1 VYKFCISKTYATFAP
16 KFINS
21 IKPTKTKQMKKLT
34 QSVLA
39 ILVVASSITACKKG
53 EDDPFLSLRSRDAR
67 LMGEWKLTAIAGK
80 TTATSSGTE
89 TNLLGTSTVTEN
101 LTIDENYN
109 GTVLETKVTYSI
121 AVSPGSTETE
131 STTSRSNVTLELTI
145 NDDGTAVVTTS
156 STPVS
161 VTTVRVPALPRPTG
175 FSSGPDF
182 NSALGY
188 GWTSSEWDETYNYTS
203 STSKDTY
210 TGYWN
215 WENTN
220 KNKTRVV
227 IDGLGTFNVR
237 QLKNKELILEVVEMS
252 SSNFTTTGESENST
266 SDDNTTWTFEAK

>member
-1 VYKFCISKTYATFAP
+1 
-16 KFINS
+16 
-21 IKPTKTKQMKKLT
+21 MKKIT

-67 LMGEWKLTAIAGK
+67 LIGEWKLTAVAGK
-80 TTATSSGTE
+80 TTATGSETVTNSAGTL
-89 TNLLGTSTVTEN
+89 TTTEN
-101 LTIDENYN
+101 LSVDENYN

-121 AVSPGSTETE
+121 AESPGSTESE
-131 STTSRSNVTLELTI
+131 STSSKTNLTLELTI
-145 NDDGTAVVTTS
+145 NDDGTAVVTTT

-161 VTTVRVPALPRPTG
+161 VTTVRVPANPRPSFIT
-175 FSSGPDF
+175 SGSAGF

-188 GWTSSEWDETYNYTS
+188 SWTNSNFDETYNYS
-203 STSKDTY
+203 STSSKDTY

-237 QLKNKELILEVVEMS
+237 QLKNKELILEVIEQSTS
-252 SSNFTTTGESENST
+252 SFSTSGQNDNST

>member
-1 VYKFCISKTYATFAP
+1 
-16 KFINS
+16 
-21 IKPTKTKQMKKLT
+21 MKKLT

-67 LMGEWKLTAIAGK
+67 LIGEWKLTAVSGK
-80 TTATSSGTE
+80 TTATGSETVTNTTGTL
-89 TNLLGTSTVTEN
+89 TTTEN
-101 LTIDENYN
+101 LSVDENYN

-121 AVSPGSTETE
+121 AESPGSTESE
-131 STTSRSNVTLELTI
+131 STSSKTNLTLELTI
-145 NDDGTAVVTTS
+145 NDDGTAVVTTT

-161 VTTVRVPALPRPTG
+161 VTTVRVPANPRPSFIT
-175 FSSGPDF
+175 SGYAGF

-188 GWTSSEWDETYNYTS
+188 SWTNSTFDETYNYTS
-203 STSKDTY
+203 STSKDNY

>member
-1 VYKFCISKTYATFAP
+1 
-16 KFINS
+16 
-21 IKPTKTKQMKKLT
+21 MKKLT
-34 QSVLA
+34 KSVLA

-80 TTATSSGTE
+80 TTATGSETDTDPSGT
-89 TNLLGTSTVTEN
+89 LTVTEN
-101 LTIDENYN
+101 LTIEENYN
-109 GTVLETKVTYSI
+109 GTVLEQKISYSV
-121 AVSPGSTETE
+121 AESPGSTETE
-131 STTSRSNVTLELTI
+131 STTSRTNVTLELTI
-145 NDDGTAVVTTS
+145 NDDGTAVVTTTT
-156 STPVS
+156 TPISVS
-161 VTTVRVPALPRPTG
+161 TVRVPANPRPSFVPNG
-175 FSSGPDF
+175 APSA
-182 NSALGY
+182 NSALGNT
-188 GWTSSEWDETYNYTS
+188 WTNSFYDETYNYTS

-252 SSNFTTTGESENST
+252 TSNFSTTGRSDSST